1 MANRVHIPQSGDELT
16 PAWFT
21 SSLGSSGGATVS
33 RVERE
38 IVGGGIGFIGELHR
52 CRLTWSDA
60 SSGNHLP
67 QSVIVKIPSSSDT
80 NRAVGEALQAYER
93 EIAVYRN
100 LGGRLG
106 LPMPAHHYSEFDKNP
121 GKWLEPGLQFL
132 FEKLPVGAVNW
143 LLMQF
148 IKLSGKSKRRYIL
161 VIDDIDDAR
170 PPSQVEGGSLEDVN
184 AALDVLARFHA
195 HNWMDEDAVG
205 SSRLLWPVDQAP
217 KVWQASYVRNREQF
231 LRQFGDIV
239 DAEKMAKLDATQ
251 AEIAELVQQLA
262 TPPWTVS
269 HGDYRLDN
277 ILYRADGSLVVV
289 DFQLVCRAR
298 PGWDV
303 AYFITTALTPDLR
316 SEQESMLR
324 RYHDA
329 LVAAG
334 VTDYSWSAL
343 LSDVES
349 TKAVLAHRLV
359 CGIDTLDTDMA
370 GEAKSLTEILVKR
383 VTGWID

>member
-1 MANRVHIPQSGDELT
+1 MANKVHIPQSGNELT
-16 PAWFT
+16 AAWFT
-21 SSLGSSGGATVS
+21 NSLGSVGDASVT

-52 CRLTWSDA
+52 CRLTWSGDDTTN
-60 SSGNHLP
+60 GLP
-67 QSVIVKIPSSSDT
+67 QSVIVKIPSSSET
-80 NRAVGEALQAYER
+80 NRAVGEAMQAYER
-93 EIAVYRN
+93 EISVYRN

-121 GKWLEPGLQFL
+121 AQRLEPGLQFL
-132 FEKLPVGAVNW
+132 FEKLPVRAVNW

-170 PPSQVEGGSLEDVN
+170 PPSQVDGGSLEDVN
-184 AALDVLARFHA
+184 AALDVLAGFHA
-195 HNWMDEDAVG
+195 SNWMDEHAAG

-217 KVWQASYVRNREQF
+217 KVWQASYLRNRAQF
-231 LRQFGDIV
+231 VRQFGEIV
-239 DAEKMAKLDATQ
+239 GDEKMAKLDATQ
-251 AEIAELVQQLA
+251 ADIAELVEQLA
-262 TPPWTVS
+262 APPWTLS

-289 DFQLVCRAR
+289 DYQLVCRAR

-303 AYFITTALTPDLR
+303 AYFITTALAPDLR
-316 SEQESMLR
+316 SEEESMLR

-329 LVAAG
+329 LLAAG
-334 VTDYSWSAL
+334 VADYSWSAL
-343 LSDVES
+343 LSDVEA

-359 CGIDTLDTDMA
+359 CGIDTLDTAMA
-370 GEAKSLTEILVKR
+370 GEAQSLTEILVKR